1 MTGAIAALVYRWKA
15 KNAPLLVLVI
25 GFLVGFVVVRLYRS
39 SVSRK

>member
-25 GFLVGFVVVRLYRS
+25 GFLVGFVVVRLHRS
-39 SVSRK
+39 SISRK